1 MSNNKPRAKIS
12 PANPKVGDVIE
23 VKTLVS
29 HVMETGLRKDKDG
42 KVIPRNII
50 HSFKATFEGE
60 PVFSGD
66 LYPGISANPYIAFH
80 MKVTKPGALELTWV
94 DDSGETLS
102 TTVSVTVG

>member
-1 MSNNKPRAKIS
+1 MSNTKPRAKIS

-29 HVMETGLRKDKDG
+29 HVMETGLRKDKNG

-66 LYPGISANPYIAFH
+66 LHPGISANPYIAFH